1 MQKADPLKDY
11 LKQNSLE
18 PEKAQKAA
26 ELIKQKEQTLGYF
39 KKNQKSKS
47 DYMMAKQK
55 ITLLNSMLNNED
67 ES

>member
-26 ELIKQKEQTLGYF
+26 ELIKQKE
-39 KKNQKSKS
+39 
-47 DYMMAKQK
+47 
-55 ITLLNSMLNNED
+55 
-67 ES
+67 